1 MIQRK
6 PNAAAPDNTASTFN
20 YITEASIWKDTN
32 AEKTEASTLAV
43 GVRSKDNKKE
53 VYVKIST
60 MTKTGTEWKSTGM
73 TIPLSKWNVLKL
85 AKFIEIA
92 DVVADPTDDDD
103 CIIKL
108 ISPQTKSGVVLH
120 SYVESEKAGE
130 KLYIVKL
137 TQFELGNPTD
147 EKAIVLDNQMTVFH
161 EKINT
166 DAEEFI
172 TLLKHAL
179 GIAQFRDSN
188 SGSSDKAAIDKRNNL
203 LNKSRRGTPSVDGN
217 AEGAAAE
224 APAPRAGINRRKPV
238 DEAPNA
244 APEAPVETGN
254 SAVNNFAE
262 ESAEG
267 EYL

>member
-6 PNAAAPDNTASTFN
+6 TNTTPDSNSPSFN
-20 YITEASIWKDTN
+20 YITEASIWKDAN
-32 AEKTEASTLAV
+32 AEKTEATTLVV
-43 GVRSKDNKKE
+43 GVRSKENKKE

-60 MTKTGTEWKSTGM
+60 MVKTGTEWKATGM

-85 AKFIEIA
+85 TKFIEIA

-120 SYVESEKAGE
+120 AYVESEKAGE
-130 KLYIVKL
+130 KLYIIKL
-137 TQFELGNPTD
+137 TQFDSGNPTD

-161 EKINT
+161 QKMNT

-188 SGSSDKAAIDKRNNL
+188 SGASDKAAIDKRNNL
-203 LNKSRRGTPSVDGN
+203 LNASRRGTPSIDG
-217 AEGAAAE
+217 ATEGATTGAT
-224 APAPRAGINRRKPV
+224 PRAGIGRRRTS
-238 DEAPNA
+238 EETPNA
-244 APEAPVETGN
+244 TPEAPVASEN
-254 SAVNNFAE
+254 SAVNNFAAE
-262 ESAEG
+262 AEEG